1 MKTAFFRF
9 YEELNDF
16 LPEDKKKTRFQHNFI
31 DRASVKD
38 MIEAIG
44 VPHIEIDLI
53 LVNCKS
59 VDFSYLVNDGDDIS
73 VYPVFEALDISEIQ
87 HLRPKPLRNVKFIVD
102 VQLGNLSKYM
112 RMLGFDTVYKTGCNE
127 NEIINIS
134 LKEKRTILTK
144 NRELLKR
151 NEVTHGYWVR
161 NKELKQ
167 QIGEIINRFD
177 LRNEIKE
184 FTRCMECNNLLEK
197 VEKEKVINR
206 LLEKVKQYQQE
217 FYYCQKCDKIYW
229 KGSHYERMLETI
241 KNIKHKSGE

>member
-1 MKTAFFRF
+1 MKSAFFRF

-16 LPEDKKKTRFQHNFI
+16 LPVDKKKTRFEHKFI

-53 LVNCKS
+53 LVNGKS

-87 HLRPKPLRNVKFIVD
+87 HLRPKSLRNVKFIVD
-102 VQLGNLSKYM
+102 IQLGNLSKYM
-112 RMLGFDTVYKTGCNE
+112 RMLGFDAAYKSDYNE
-127 NEIINIS
+127 NKIINTS

-161 NKELKQ
+161 NMEIKR
-167 QIGEIINRFD
+167 QIDEIINRFD
-177 LRNEIKE
+177 LKNEIKE
-184 FTRCMECNNLLEK
+184 FTRCMECNTLLEK
-197 VEKEKVINR
+197 VGKEKVINR
-206 LLEKVKQYQQE
+206 LPEKVIQYQQE
-217 FYYCQKCDKIYW
+217 FYYCRNCNKIYW
-229 KGSHYERMLETI
+229 KGSHYERMMETI
-241 KNIKHKSGE
+241 KNIKHKPGE